1 MNERAI
7 TTDANPADDIL
18 HGAEEIANF
27 LRLDK
32 RAAYHA
38 VSQNHLPVFRIGA
51 KICARKSTLL
61 TWIESQELQAAN
73 DNKPPSSRAA

>member
-1 MNERAI
+1 MTNR
-7 TTDANPADDIL
+7 PADDIL
-18 HGAEEIANF
+18 HGAEEIATF

-38 VSQNHLPVFRIGA
+38 VAQGHLPVFRIGA

-73 DNKPPSSRAA
+73 DNRPPSSRAA